1 MGDRIAST
9 RMDLDSIPWQETNYD
24 GVAVHFYASAPET
37 RRVLALIRMEPGC
50 GYPRHKH
57 RGDEEVLVLRG
68 GYEDELGTYG
78 AGQLVHYAPGTEH
91 GPRATGEPG
100 GEPCVLLALAHEGV
114 KLLS

>member
-1 MGDRIAST
+1 MLERIASAP
-9 RMDLDSIPWQETNYD
+9 MDLETIPWRKTSYP
-24 GVAVHFYASAPET
+24 GIAVHFYASDPET

-57 RGDEEVLVLRG
+57 QGDEEVLVVRG
-68 GYEDELGTYG
+68 GYEDELGAYG
-78 AGQLVHYAPGTEH
+78 AGQHVRYAPGTEH